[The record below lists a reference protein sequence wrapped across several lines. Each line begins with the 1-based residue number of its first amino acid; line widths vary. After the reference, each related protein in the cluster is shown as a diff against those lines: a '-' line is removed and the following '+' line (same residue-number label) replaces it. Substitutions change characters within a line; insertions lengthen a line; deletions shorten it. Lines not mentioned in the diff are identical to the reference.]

1 MCNQNTDAAFQ
12 LIKKVRMKRIFVTG
26 IGTDVGKT
34 IVSAV
39 LVEALNAD
47 YWKPVQTGSFFSND
61 TKEVKRI
68 VSNKKSIFHPECY
81 LLKQPMSPHAAAE
94 LEGVEIQMEQL
105 DLPKTKNHLIIEGAG
120 GLMVPLNRKYFMID
134 LIQKF
139 DAEVVLVV
147 KNYLG
152 SINHTLLSIDALKHR
167 GIKILGLII
176 NEEPHELSESI
187 ILQYSGLKL
196 LGRIDK
202 EPVIKKEMIEKYAAQ
217 FKFLG

>member
-1 MCNQNTDAAFQ
+1 
-12 LIKKVRMKRIFVTG
+12 
-26 IGTDVGKT
+26 
-34 IVSAV
+34 
-39 LVEALNAD
+39 
-47 YWKPVQTGSFFSND
+47 
-61 TKEVKRI
+61 
-68 VSNKKSIFHPECY
+68 
-81 LLKQPMSPHAAAE
+81 
-94 LEGVEIQMEQL
+94 MEQL
-105 DLPKTKNHLIIEGAG
+105 QLPNTNNHLIIEGAG

-139 DAEVVLVV
+139 DAEVILVV

-167 GIKILGLII
+167 GIKIMGIII

-202 EPVIKKEMIEKYAAQ
+202 EPIIKKEVIEKYSKN
-217 FKFLG
+217 FTELTK